1 MAEKQLELSRRDFLK
16 TAGAIGL
23 IAATGGS
30 IPLTMFA
37 SGCPS
42 GGAPAGDQILRV
54 NLASEPATIDPNR
67 ASWAHELTVIRQC
80 FQGVLGFN
88 QDLTLKAETATQIP
102 STTNGGI

>member
-1 MAEKQLELSRRDFLK
+1 MKNSHFTRRDFLK

-23 IAATGGS
+23 VAATGGS

-54 NLASEPATIDPNR
+54 NLASEPAQIDPNR
-67 ASWAHELTVIRQC
+67 ASWAQELTVIRQSSR
-80 FQGVLGFN
+80 VT
-88 QDLTLKAETATQIP
+88 LTVVPAASP
-102 STTNGGI
+102 APDR